1 MMHFGE
7 VSTLGVM
14 GTELGR
20 PKVSFA
26 LDRKPVNDDPWF
38 HTQGLVASLSF
49 IGGLYEDK
57 QHTLAPPFI
66 PELNE
71 FYARTMHFEY
81 NKLRSE
87 SERIGLVIDA
97 DDTSDLPQCEI
108 DFVWLIPRPYP
119 GKTAVILGECKDRG
133 GKGDKDTID
142 AKDIDNLKR
151 VADALPRKRF
161 ETFIA
166 LVKLCPF
173 TADEIALARTLND
186 PYRLRAILLTAQ
198 ELEPYHFYERTKLEF
213 TNIKPHASTPE
224 HLATTTA
231 EMYFK

>member
-1 MMHFGE
+1 MGRGTTGAPACWALREMRRAQSRW
-7 VSTLGVM
+7 VLTLQQFRVN
-14 GTELGR
+14 LGGSLR
-20 PKVSFA
+20 RSMYSPSLDLKPKDGA
-26 LDRKPVNDDPWF
+26 
-38 HTQGLVASLSF
+38 
-49 IGGLYEDK
+49 
-57 QHTLAPPFI
+57 
-66 PELNE
+66 
-71 FYARTMHFEY
+71 
-81 NKLRSE
+81 
-87 SERIGLVIDA
+87 
-97 DDTSDLPQCEI
+97 DLPQCEI